1 MRDANGNWHLVNI
14 QPMFVLN
21 EVEMQLEKWPLD
33 CTMRKLH
40 VTHKRVISIKWWVQK
55 PDSRQLRSK
64 WTTLKMK
71 YHPQQG

>member
-14 QPMFVLN
+14 QPTFVLN

-40 VTHKRVISIKWWVQK
+40 VTHKRVISIKW
-55 PDSRQLRSK
+55 
-64 WTTLKMK
+64 
-71 YHPQQG
+71 